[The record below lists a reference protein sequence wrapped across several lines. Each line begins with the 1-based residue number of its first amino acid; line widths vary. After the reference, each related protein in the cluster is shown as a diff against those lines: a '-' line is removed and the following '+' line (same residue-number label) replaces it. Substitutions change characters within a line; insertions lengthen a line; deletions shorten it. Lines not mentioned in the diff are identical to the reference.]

1 MVMHLHSHT
10 HYPNDQ
16 QGRNADVH
24 KAGRV
29 AIRRALILVLIFM
42 VVEFVGG
49 FLANSLA
56 LMSDA
61 LHMLTDSIALMLALF
76 AFWIASRPST
86 PKMSFGYHRAE
97 ILGALTCGLL
107 IWFLTALL
115 VYEAI
120 LRFKAPPE
128 VKGSL
133 LLVVASMGLI
143 VNLISAWMLH
153 SARSESLN
161 MRAAYLHVLGDLLG
175 SVGAIFAG
183 LIILLTGWRLIDPLV
198 TFLIAGLLLYGS
210 WKIVIEAVGILMES
224 TPRGIDPEEVQQVL
238 EGLEVV
244 EEVHDLHIWSVSSG
258 ILALS
263 AHLVSTNPSD
273 ALTEANQ
280 TLDKRYGIHHTTI
293 QVEHPEKFQ
302 SNRCYECIPK

>member
-1 MVMHLHSHT
+1 MHRHPHT
-10 HYPNDQ
+10 NYPNDR
-16 QGRNADVH
+16 QGRNPDTH
-24 KAGRV
+24 KPGRV
-29 AIRRALILVLIFM
+29 AISRVLILVLIFM

-76 AFWIASRPST
+76 AFWIAGRPST

-97 ILGALTCGLL
+97 ILGALTGGLL

-115 VYEAI
+115 IYEAVS
-120 LRFKAPPE
+120 RFKAPPE
-128 VKGSL
+128 VKGGL
-133 LLVVASMGLI
+133 LFGVASMGLI

-153 SARSESLN
+153 SAGSQSLN
-161 MRAAYLHVLGDLLG
+161 LRAAYLHVLGDLLG

-198 TFLIAGLLLYGS
+198 TFFIGGLLLYGS
-210 WKIVIEAVGILMES
+210 WKIVTEAVGVLMES
-224 TPRGIDPEEVQQVL
+224 TPRGIDPEEVKQVL

-263 AHLVSTNPSD
+263 AHMVSTNPSG
-273 ALTEANQ
+273 ALNEANQ

-302 SNRCYECIPK
+302 SERCYECSPK